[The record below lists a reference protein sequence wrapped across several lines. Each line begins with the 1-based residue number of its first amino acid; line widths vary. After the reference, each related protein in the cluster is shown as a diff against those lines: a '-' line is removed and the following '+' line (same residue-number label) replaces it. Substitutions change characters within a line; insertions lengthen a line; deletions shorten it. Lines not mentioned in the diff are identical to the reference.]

1 MGEGAPG
8 LSWVRLFATDPIAS
22 TWDAGLEAADSH
34 TSSEKSPF
42 QNGIV
47 KKKERSYV

>member
-1 MGEGAPG
+1 MGEGAPA
-8 LSWVRLFATDPIAS
+8 LSWVRLSATDPVAS
-22 TWDAGLEAADSH
+22 TRDAGLAAADSH